1 MYKDIIGNAD
11 VFLVENQTYELL
23 QNSSAAMVTSGTATL
38 ETALF
43 TVPEVVCY
51 KATDF
56 SYRLAKWMIKVKF
69 ISLVNLVMDREVVKE
84 LIQADLTE
92 DNLVKELDQLL
103 HNAKRQRKLLEDYV
117 ELKDR
122 LGNAGAS
129 ERAATVIMAELK
141 SKT

>member
-1 MYKDIIGNAD
+1 MSPICLLLNIAS
-11 VFLVENQTYELL
+11 LV
-23 QNSSAAMVTSGTATL
+23 SSSPLISVPEM
-38 ETALF
+38 F

-69 ISLVNLVMDREVVKE
+69 ISLVNLIMDREVVKE

-92 DNLVKELDQLL
+92 NNLVKELDQLL